1 MSESSLRLTLQE
13 MKSQEQKAKGK
24 GERPRGRGRSNRGVS
39 TTVASSWLGKGQ
51 GPRVL
56 EELMLPPISSVP
68 VTFPSFLDGK

>member
-13 MKSQEQKAKGK
+13 MKSQEQKAKGR
-24 GERPRGRGRSNRGVS
+24 GERPQGRSNRGVS

>member
-13 MKSQEQKAKGK
+13 MKSQEQKAKGR
-24 GERPRGRGRSNRGVS
+24 GERPRGRSNRGVS